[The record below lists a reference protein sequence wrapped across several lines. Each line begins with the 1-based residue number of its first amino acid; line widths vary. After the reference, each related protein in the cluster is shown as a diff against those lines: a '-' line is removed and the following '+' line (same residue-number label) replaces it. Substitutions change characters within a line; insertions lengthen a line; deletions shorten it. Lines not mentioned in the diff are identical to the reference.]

1 MTLLIIHTGIIRIT
15 ADLTVFTDMGDAP
28 IERHIDKDC
37 DDPQNHNNQPGNKPV
52 IRRRKCVHINR
63 SAEMFSTL
71 GHMVSDMAIHSSE
84 NEIRRLQADF
94 ENRRHLLN

>member
-1 MTLLIIHTGIIRIT
+1 MALLIIHTGIIRIT
-15 ADLTVFTDMGDAP
+15 ADLYVFTDVGDVP
-28 IERHIDKDC
+28 FDGHFDKDHER
-37 DDPQNHNNQPGNKPV
+37 PANHDNQHGDKPV
-52 IRRRKCVHINR
+52 IRRRKCVQISR

-71 GHMVSDMAIHSSE
+71 GHMVTDMAIHSSE